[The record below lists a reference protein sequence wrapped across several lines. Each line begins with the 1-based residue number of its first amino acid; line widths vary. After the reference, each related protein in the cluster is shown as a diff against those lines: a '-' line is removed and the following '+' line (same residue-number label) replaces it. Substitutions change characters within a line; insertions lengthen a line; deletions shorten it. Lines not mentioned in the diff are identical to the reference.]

1 MKAKVI
7 REPYPLANVKVGEI
21 IEIIPGMETDAEGL
35 WNVPAGKLVLCKKED
50 GTFTYASPLD
60 MEIVKDVQSD
70 NWDAFR
76 REAAK
81 DILAGISTNIQIYL
95 NEKDKCKAAAHDA
108 IALADELV
116 RQLKD
121 GK

>member
-21 IEIIPGMETDAEGL
+21 IEIIPGMETDAEGI
-35 WNVPAGKLVLCKKED
+35 WNVPAGKLVLCRKED

-60 MEIVKDVQSD
+60 MEIVEDVQFD
-70 NWDAFR
+70 KWETFR

-81 DILAGISTNIQIYL
+81 DILAGIATNIQIYL
-95 NEKDKCKAAAHDA
+95 NEKDKCKAAARDA
-108 IALADELV
+108 IALADELIK
-116 RQLKD
+116 QLKD
-121 GK
+121 GR